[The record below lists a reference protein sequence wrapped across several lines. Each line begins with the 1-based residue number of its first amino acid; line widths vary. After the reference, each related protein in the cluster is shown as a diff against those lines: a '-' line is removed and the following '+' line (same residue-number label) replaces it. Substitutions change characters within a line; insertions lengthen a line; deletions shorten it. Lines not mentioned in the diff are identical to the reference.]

1 MKVLVKDGIAKSE
14 YPDYITEEI
23 MSLEEGAVLYR
34 VPEGTDVMRNVMP
47 PDYNLGFYMSEEDPM
62 VPTQEFAAFEVQE
75 RSGQIESIE
84 PVGPMTEN
92 EIKAIAIG

>member
-1 MKVLVKDGIAKSE
+1 
-14 YPDYITEEI
+14 
-23 MSLEEGAVLYR
+23 
-34 VPEGTDVMRNVMP
+34 
-47 PDYNLGFYMSEEDPM
+47 M